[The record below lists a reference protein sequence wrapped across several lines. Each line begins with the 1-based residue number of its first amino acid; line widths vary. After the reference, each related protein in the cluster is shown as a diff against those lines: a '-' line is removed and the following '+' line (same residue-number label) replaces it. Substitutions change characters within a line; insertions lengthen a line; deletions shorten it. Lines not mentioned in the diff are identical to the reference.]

1 VGWSS
6 LERHL
11 ATNWRPGQ
19 HVTLIG
25 KTGSGKTHIALS
37 LMELRSYVIF
47 AATKRRDPLVSYM
60 AAHGF
65 HVVGSMREVPRTENG
80 RPVYRKVV
88 DWPGAGITN
97 EKQRHAVQA
106 AELRFMLS
114 TAERQGNWTVVVDET
129 MWAFEMLRLKQELNA
144 VWYQGRSSGVSLV
157 ANAQRP
163 TNVPR
168 LMISGASHLFLSY
181 VSDKRDLE
189 PLRDIAGVV
198 PREVIEATL
207 PTLDWERH
215 EFLYIGADTGYIAR
229 TIAPPLRGQ
238 A

>member
-1 VGWSS
+1 MAANPATRSRAQDGAAAPVVPPFVGWSS

-80 RPVYRKVV
+80 
-88 DWPGAGITN
+88 
-97 EKQRHAVQA
+97 
-106 AELRFMLS
+106 
-114 TAERQGNWTVVVDET
+114 
-129 MWAFEMLRLKQELNA
+129 
-144 VWYQGRSSGVSLV
+144 
-157 ANAQRP
+157 
-163 TNVPR
+163 
-168 LMISGASHLFLSY
+168 
-181 VSDKRDLE
+181 
-189 PLRDIAGVV
+189 
-198 PREVIEATL
+198 
-207 PTLDWERH
+207 
-215 EFLYIGADTGYIAR
+215 
-229 TIAPPLRGQ
+229 
-238 A
+238 